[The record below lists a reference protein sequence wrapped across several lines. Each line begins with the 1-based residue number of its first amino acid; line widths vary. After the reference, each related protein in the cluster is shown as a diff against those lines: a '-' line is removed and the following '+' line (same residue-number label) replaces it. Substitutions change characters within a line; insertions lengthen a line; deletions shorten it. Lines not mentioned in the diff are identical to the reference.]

1 MLVAF
6 EATLMQIFVGEEL
19 EDDRTLQDYN
29 IQKEST
35 LDLVLRTS
43 QEVPLAGW
51 GILIGLLL
59 MVGFVAYTLKA
70 SRYF

>member
-1 MLVAF
+1 
-6 EATLMQIFVGEEL
+6 MQIFVGEEL